1 MGYCR
6 NVQDSTVTIQN
17 GRRDYLLTLDGILV
31 VGGEDKTD
39 ARNFAQA
46 VEDCRAKHKGANAAI
61 YGGLQY
67 IFLVATGGDQV
78 GVYAMRLDEAHGAM
92 TEVVQPFRVS
102 KPHSC
107 MTGRCSVK
115 TQATTLWMI
124 FCTFQQV

>member
-1 MGYCR
+1 MGFCR
-6 NVQDSTVTIQN
+6 NVQDSTVTIAN

-102 KPHSC
+102 QPHS
-107 MTGRCSVK
+107 
-115 TQATTLWMI
+115 
-124 FCTFQQV
+124 